1 MEQNM
6 MIVLGVLGVLLVIL
20 LILVIQQRG
29 TINTLKKKYD
39 FFTKG
44 KDINIDQVLVET
56 IEELHKT
63 QKELE
68 ELQKKHQSLREQVRG
83 CLQNVKMKRYD
94 AFEAMGGEMSY
105 SILVTDED
113 KNGVILTSIYGRE
126 DNRCF
131 AKEIVKGKAK
141 TALAEEEQELL

>member
-1 MEQNM
+1 MNLL
-6 MIVLGVLGVLLVIL
+6 IVVAVLGFLVVVLFGLVL
-20 LILVIQQRG
+20 QQRSSL
-29 TINTLKKKYD
+29 NALKKKYE
-39 FFTKG
+39 FFTNG
-44 KDINIDQVLVET
+44 KEANIDQVLVET
-56 IEELHKT
+56 LTKLKET
-63 QKELE
+63 QTELE

-83 CLQNVKMKRYD
+83 CLQNVKIKRYD

-131 AKEIVKGKAK
+131 AKEIVKGKSK
-141 TALAEEEQELL
+141 TALAEEEESLL